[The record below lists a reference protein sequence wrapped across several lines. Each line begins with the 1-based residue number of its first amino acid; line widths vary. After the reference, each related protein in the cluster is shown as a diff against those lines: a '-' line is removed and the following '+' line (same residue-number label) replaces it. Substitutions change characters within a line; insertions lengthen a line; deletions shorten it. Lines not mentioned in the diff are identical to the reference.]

1 MADALLLRA
10 LKGQPKS
17 LNLSSKNLLKVPKL
31 IGKLQGLNNLQ
42 LKNNKIHDLPVEF
55 SALTKL
61 VALNIGNNNL
71 EEIPELLG
79 QLHSLETLHLFG
91 NKIQK
96 LPNKVLGGLRNLTFL
111 NLNNNDLRTVTP
123 TINKLVNLQY
133 LSLDGN
139 NLTSLPSELCAISSL
154 TELHAANNQLT
165 ALPLEIG
172 FLVNLTKLYLQK
184 NKIRELPEGIGKL
197 YNLQVIDVA
206 ANDLRIFPT
215 ELHKLPLQELYCEE
229 NPLIDRLPIQSV
241 QEEEVLTLKEICAR
255 FIMAELKTSL
265 KHGSRCYSSVSQSIR
280 SALNTPNWNTLG
292 DSPVDDRWSY
302 LRIAIRHYPSVKEM
316 LGQASKCAFC
326 NRSFLNTWLEC
337 VTFVDAKKDLKTIN
351 SPGRIPIRALLCSY
365 KCFNSP
371 GHRYYGVAFP

>member
-255 FIMAELKTSL
+255 FIMAELKT
-265 KHGSRCYSSVSQSIR
+265 
-280 SALNTPNWNTLG
+280 
-292 DSPVDDRWSY
+292 RWSY